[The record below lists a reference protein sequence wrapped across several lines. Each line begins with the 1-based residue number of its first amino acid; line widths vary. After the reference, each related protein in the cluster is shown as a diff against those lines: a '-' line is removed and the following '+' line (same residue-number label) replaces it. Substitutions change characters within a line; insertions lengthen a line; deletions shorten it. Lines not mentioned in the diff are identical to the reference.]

1 MIVTLRIVFSIILV
15 VMVGSTIWASNQ
27 LSIFEGGGE
36 VIRNPWGLMTLLDA
50 YFGFLTFYVWVAY
63 KERTMLSRILW
74 LIAILGLGNIA
85 MAAYILLEL
94 SRLPRDAGP
103 RQLLL
108 RRGEA

>member
-1 MIVTLRIVFSIILV
+1 
-15 VMVGSTIWASNQ
+15 
-27 LSIFEGGGE
+27 
-36 VIRNPWGLMTLLDA
+36 
-50 YFGFLTFYVWVAY
+50 
-63 KERTMLSRILW
+63 MLSKLLW

-85 MAAYILLEL
+85 MAAYMLLEL